1 MLGNYSP
8 GNRFLILWIITAQP
22 TANAFPPLLG
32 GNAHLHFLRQF
43 LLTELNVKGEWIL
56 HDIGA
61 VSISIDRLT
70 LNLKHNCC
78 FYQFSYISSP
88 GYQCLSSISVGV
100 ASSQSYSCLSTSPL
114 TEINELQTYCLELF
128 INLRFSLHMMLFKVT
143 RKDDDN
149 ISGFV
154 SG

>member
-70 LNLKHNCC
+70 LN
-78 FYQFSYISSP
+78 
-88 GYQCLSSISVGV
+88 V
-100 ASSQSYSCLSTSPL
+100 ST
-114 TEINELQTYCLELF
+114 
-128 INLRFSLHMMLFKVT
+128 
-143 RKDDDN
+143 
-149 ISGFV
+149 
-154 SG
+154 